1 MKKALQS
8 NINRVDLLT
17 DSKIGDIKKLMTE
30 AMQQIM
36 ALSKRVMNAEAEIYR
51 KEYEQIPTDVLAL
64 TKTEFELR
72 QSLALMIEQANE
84 TKEWLTKELKRL
96 RREHYGNLKD
106 IEQILVSFDQM
117 SGKVKNVTDR

>member
-1 MKKALQS
+1 M
-8 NINRVDLLT
+8 T
-17 DSKIGDIKKLMTE
+17 D
-30 AMQQIM
+30 AMQQIL
-36 ALSKRVMNAEAEIYR
+36 ALSKRVMNAESEIYR
-51 KEYEQIPTDVLAL
+51 KEYEQLPTDVLAL

-84 TKEWLTKELKRL
+84 TKDWLTKEFKRL